1 MVEEVMCVKEVG
13 SSNFI
18 GHKKYG
24 FGSRNV
30 KIDRVMG

>member
-1 MVEEVMCVKEVG
+1 MCVKEVG